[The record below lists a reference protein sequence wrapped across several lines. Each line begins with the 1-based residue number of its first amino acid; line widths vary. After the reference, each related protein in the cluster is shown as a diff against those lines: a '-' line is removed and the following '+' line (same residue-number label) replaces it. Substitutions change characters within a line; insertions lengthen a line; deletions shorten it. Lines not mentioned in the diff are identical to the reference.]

1 MEEKNILEP
10 VENVVEAIRARIY
23 EIRGKKV
30 MLDRDLAELYHVET
44 KRLNEAVKRNIE
56 RFPPDFMFQL
66 SKDEF
71 QNWRSQIV
79 TSNDWMSQNATSNIL
94 MSQNATSNT
103 IKMGMRKLPFAF
115 TELGVSM
122 LSSVLNS
129 KEAIQMNI
137 NIMRAFVLMRQAL
150 SELSVTNLRVEQ
162 LSRRVD
168 NLNHYVDD
176 ILRDQNDINEATALQ
191 IDLIQDSLA
200 ELHAEKAEW
209 EEEDSRRIIGF
220 RLERDETDVKK

>member
-1 MEEKNILEP
+1 MEE
-10 VENVVEAIRARIY
+10 ENALKPAGNVFETIRTRIY

-44 KRLNEAVKRNIE
+44 KQLKRQVKRNLT
-56 RFPPDFMFQL
+56 RFPEDFMFELTYEENDALRCQIGTL
-66 SKDEF
+66 KRGEHSKY
-71 QNWRSQIV
+71 
-79 TSNDWMSQNATSNIL
+79 
-94 MSQNATSNT
+94 
-103 IKMGMRKLPFAF
+103 LPYAF
-115 TELGVSM
+115 TELGIAM
-122 LSSVLNS
+122 LSTVLS
-129 KEAIQMNI
+129 SELAIQMNI

-150 SELSVTNLRVEQ
+150 SELSATNLRVEQ

-200 ELHAEKAEW
+200 ELHAEKTER
-209 EEEDSRRIIGF
+209 EEENSHRRIGF
-220 RLERDETDVKK
+220 RVERNET

>member
-1 MEEKNILEP
+1 MEEEIALNP
-10 VENVVEAIRARIY
+10 VGNVIETIRAHIY
-23 EIRGKKV
+23 DIRGKKV

-44 KRLNEAVKRNIE
+44 RRLNEAVKRNIE

-79 TSNDWMSQNATSNIL
+79 TSNDWMSQNATSN
-94 MSQNATSNT
+94 TV
-103 IKMGMRKLPFAF
+103 KMGLRKLPFAF

-150 SELSVTNLRVEQ
+150 SELSATNLRMEQ

-200 ELHAEKAEW
+200 ELHAEKTERD
-209 EEEDSRRIIGF
+209 EENARRKIGF
-220 RLERDETDVKK
+220 RIEKDEAER

>member
-1 MEEKNILEP
+1 MEE
-10 VENVVEAIRARIY
+10 ENALKPAGNVFETIRTRIY

-44 KRLNEAVKRNIE
+44 KQLKRQVKRNLT
-56 RFPPDFMFQL
+56 RFPEDFMFELTYEENDALRCQIGTL
-66 SKDEF
+66 KRGEHSKY
-71 QNWRSQIV
+71 
-79 TSNDWMSQNATSNIL
+79 
-94 MSQNATSNT
+94 
-103 IKMGMRKLPFAF
+103 LPYAF
-115 TELGVSM
+115 TELGIAM
-122 LSSVLNS
+122 LSTVLS
-129 KEAIQMNI
+129 SELAIQMNI

-150 SELSVTNLRVEQ
+150 SELSATNLRVEQ

-200 ELHAEKAEW
+200 ELHAEKTER
-209 EEEDSRRIIGF
+209 EEENSRRRIGF
-220 RLERDETDVKK
+220 RIEKEET

>member
-1 MEEKNILEP
+1 MEEEIALNP
-10 VENVVEAIRARIY
+10 VGNVIASIRAHIY
-23 EIRGKKV
+23 DIRGKKV

-44 KRLNEAVKRNIE
+44 RRLNEAVKRNIE

-79 TSNDWMSQNATSNIL
+79 TSNDWMSQIATSNIL

-103 IKMGMRKLPFAF
+103 VKMGLRKLPFAF

-137 NIMRAFVLMRQAL
+137 NIMQAFVLMRQAL
-150 SELSVTNLRVEQ
+150 SELSATNLRVEQ

-200 ELHAEKAEW
+200 ELHAEKTERD
-209 EEEDSRRIIGF
+209 EENARRKIGF
-220 RLERDETDVKK
+220 RIEKDEAER

>member
-1 MEEKNILEP
+1 
-10 VENVVEAIRARIY
+10 
-23 EIRGKKV
+23 

-66 SKDEF
+66 SKGEF
-71 QNWRSQIV
+71 QNWRSQN
-79 TSNDWMSQNATSNIL
+79 STSNIL
-94 MSQNATSNT
+94 MSQNATSSW
-103 IKMGMRKLPFAF
+103 GGARKPPFAF

-150 SELSVTNLRVEQ
+150 SELSATNLRVEQ
-162 LSRRVD
+162 LSRRMD

-200 ELHAEKAEW
+200 ELHAEKTERDEAN
-209 EEEDSRRIIGF
+209 SHRRIGF
-220 RLERDETDVKK
+220 RVEREETEIEK

>member
-1 MEEKNILEP
+1 MSRDQHGILFNYYRGILFDYYLHAG
-10 VENVVEAIRARIY
+10 NVFETIRTRIY

-44 KRLNEAVKRNIE
+44 KQLKRQVKRNLT
-56 RFPPDFMFQL
+56 RFPEDFMFELTYEENDALRCQIGTL
-66 SKDEF
+66 KRGEHSKY
-71 QNWRSQIV
+71 
-79 TSNDWMSQNATSNIL
+79 
-94 MSQNATSNT
+94 
-103 IKMGMRKLPFAF
+103 LPYAF
-115 TELGVSM
+115 TELGIAM
-122 LSSVLNS
+122 LSTVLS
-129 KEAIQMNI
+129 SELAIQMNI

-150 SELSVTNLRVEQ
+150 SELSETNLRVEQ

-200 ELHAEKAEW
+200 ELHAEKTER
-209 EEEDSRRIIGF
+209 EEENSHRRIGF
-220 RLERDETDVKK
+220 RVERNET

>member
-1 MEEKNILEP
+1 MEEETALNHIG
-10 VENVVEAIRARIY
+10 NVIETIRTRIY
-23 EIRGKKV
+23 EIRGRKV

-66 SKDEF
+66 SKVEF
-71 QNWRSQIV
+71 QNWRSQN
-79 TSNDWMSQNATSNIL
+79 STSNIL
-94 MSQNATSNT
+94 MSQNATSSW
-103 IKMGMRKLPFAF
+103 GGARKPPFAF

-150 SELSVTNLRVEQ
+150 SELSATNLRVEQ
-162 LSRRVD
+162 LSRRMD

-176 ILRDQNDINEATALQ
+176 ILCDQNDINEATALQ

-200 ELHAEKAEW
+200 ELHAEKTERD
-209 EEEDSRRIIGF
+209 EENSRRRIGF
-220 RLERDETDVKK
+220 RVEREETEIKE

>member
-1 MEEKNILEP
+1 MEE
-10 VENVVEAIRARIY
+10 ENALKPAGNVFETIRTRIY

-44 KRLNEAVKRNIE
+44 KQLKRQVKRNLT
-56 RFPPDFMFQL
+56 RFPEDFMFELTYEENDALRCQIGTL
-66 SKDEF
+66 KRGEHSKY
-71 QNWRSQIV
+71 
-79 TSNDWMSQNATSNIL
+79 
-94 MSQNATSNT
+94 
-103 IKMGMRKLPFAF
+103 LPYAF
-115 TELGVSM
+115 TELGIAM
-122 LSSVLNS
+122 LSTVLS
-129 KEAIQMNI
+129 SELAIQMNI

-150 SELSVTNLRVEQ
+150 SALSATNLRVEQ

-200 ELHAEKAEW
+200 ELHAEKTER
-209 EEEDSRRIIGF
+209 EEENSHRRIGF
-220 RLERDETDVKK
+220 RVERNET

>member
-1 MEEKNILEP
+1 
-10 VENVVEAIRARIY
+10 
-23 EIRGKKV
+23 

-71 QNWRSQIV
+71 QNWRSQIL
-79 TSNDWMSQNATSNIL
+79 TSNSL
-94 MSQNATSNT
+94 MSQTAISNT
-103 IKMGMRKLPFAF
+103 IKMGMRKQPFAF

-150 SELSVTNLRVEQ
+150 SELSATNLRVEQ
-162 LSRRVD
+162 LTKRVD
-168 NLNHYVDD
+168 DLSHYVED
-176 ILRDQNDINEATALQ
+176 ILRDQNDINETTALQ

-200 ELHAEKAEW
+200 ELHAEKTERD
-209 EEEDSRRIIGF
+209 EEDSRRRIGF
-220 RLERDETDVKK
+220 RIETDP

>member
-1 MEEKNILEP
+1 MEE
-10 VENVVEAIRARIY
+10 ENALKPAGNVFETIRTRIY

-44 KRLNEAVKRNIE
+44 KQLKRQVKRNLT
-56 RFPPDFMFQL
+56 RFPEDFMFELTYEENDALRCQIGTL
-66 SKDEF
+66 KRGEHSKY
-71 QNWRSQIV
+71 
-79 TSNDWMSQNATSNIL
+79 
-94 MSQNATSNT
+94 
-103 IKMGMRKLPFAF
+103 LPSAF
-115 TELGVSM
+115 TELGIAM
-122 LSSVLNS
+122 LSTVLS
-129 KEAIQMNI
+129 SELAIQMNI

-150 SELSVTNLRVEQ
+150 SELSATNLRVEQ

-200 ELHAEKAEW
+200 ELHAEKTER
-209 EEEDSRRIIGF
+209 EEENSRRRIGF
-220 RLERDETDVKK
+220 RIEKEET

>member
-1 MEEKNILEP
+1 METETALKPIESTI
-10 VENVVEAIRARIY
+10 ETIRSRIY
-23 EIRGKKV
+23 EIRGRKV
-30 MLDRDLAELYHVET
+30 MLDRDLADLYNVET
-44 KRLNEAVKRNIE
+44 KRLNEAVKRNME

-71 QNWRSQIV
+71 QNWRSQI
-79 TSNDWMSQNATSNIL
+79 ATSNSL
-94 MSQNATSNT
+94 MSQTAVSNT
-103 IKMGMRKLPFAF
+103 IKMGMRKQPFAF

-150 SELSVTNLRVEQ
+150 SELSATNLRVEQ
-162 LSRRVD
+162 LTRRVD
-168 NLNHYVDD
+168 DLSHYVDD
-176 ILRDQNDINEATALQ
+176 ILRDQNDINEATTLQ

-200 ELHAEKAEW
+200 ELHAEKTERD
-209 EEEDSRRIIGF
+209 EENSRRRIGF
-220 RLERDETDVKK
+220 RIKKEETAAKQ

>member
-1 MEEKNILEP
+1 MEEESALKPAGNVLET
-10 VENVVEAIRARIY
+10 IRTRIY

-66 SKDEF
+66 LKDEF
-71 QNWRSQIV
+71 QNWKSQF
-79 TSNDWMSQNATSNIL
+79 ATSNIL
-94 MSQNATSNT
+94 MSQNATSST

-137 NIMRAFVLMRQAL
+137 NIMWAFVLMRQAL
-150 SELSVTNLRVEQ
+150 SELSATNLRVEQ

-176 ILRDQNDINEATALQ
+176 ILRNQNDINEATSMQ

-200 ELHAEKAEW
+200 ELHAEKTERG
-209 EEEDSRRIIGF
+209 EENSHRRIGF
-220 RLERDETDVKK
+220 RVERNETDVK